1 MKKKKKRGK
10 GKANGENCHNW
21 APDPPAKKKKN

>member
-10 GKANGENCHNW
+10 FLEFYFILMF
-21 APDPPAKKKKN
+21 